1 LSANKFAAWFD
12 LGLPVEKALVKVGIF
27 DSGIGGLSVL
37 REIRLALPK
46 AELIYVADSAHA
58 PYGEQS
64 ASFII
69 ERSLQIC
76 DFLAAQ
82 AVDAIVIACNTASAH
97 AAKAIRARCQIP
109 VIAIEPAIKP
119 AASAS
124 QSKVIAVLATTQTI
138 ASENV
143 SNLVASYGRD
153 IRVLLQACPGLVEYI
168 EHGDLNSSA
177 LRLKL
182 NAYLAPLIEQ
192 GADTIVLG
200 CTHYP
205 FLAPLLKELA
215 GAKVQLIDPAP
226 AVARELVRRLSQ
238 RFKSDA
244 SSISASEV
252 GGSRETFYS
261 SAASSSLKAVI
272 ESLLDRSV
280 ELRSLPI

>member
-1 LSANKFAAWFD
+1 LSANKFAVWFD
-12 LGLPVEKALVKVGIF
+12 HDSTVAKALVKVGIF

-37 REIRLALPK
+37 REIRLAMPK

-58 PYGEQS
+58 PYGDQS
-64 ASFII
+64 ASYII
-69 ERSLQIC
+69 ERSLQIT
-76 DFLAAQ
+76 DFLVAQ
-82 AVDAIVIACNTASAH
+82 AVDAIVIACNTASVL

-143 SNLVASYGRD
+143 SNLVASYGKD
-153 IRVLLQACPGLVEYI
+153 IRILLQACPGLVEYI

-182 NAYLAPLIEQ
+182 NAYLSPLIEQ

-205 FLAPLLKELA
+205 FLAPLLKELG

-226 AVARELVRRLSQ
+226 AVARELVRRLGMHL
-238 RFKSDA
+238 KSGE
-244 SSISASEV
+244 SASADAEV
-252 GGSRETFYS
+252 DGYTEAFYS
-261 SAASSSLKAVI
+261 SSASSSLKRVI
-272 ESLLDRSV
+272 ERLLQRSV
-280 ELRSLPI
+280 ELRALPI